1 LDGVS
6 MPETKPDKTID
17 CFGLI
22 CPMPIVETAKEMTR
36 MKKGQI
42 LEIIADDEGIV
53 SDIPAWCE
61 STGNK
66 FLGMEKKGEI
76 YHMFVKKLK

>member
-1 LDGVS
+1 
-6 MPETKPDKTID
+6 MPKPPKPDKTID
-17 CFGLI
+17 CFGLL
-22 CPMPIVETAKEMTR
+22 CPVPIVETAKAMMEMR
-36 MKKGQI
+36 KGQI

-53 SDIPAWCE
+53 SDIPAWCK

-66 FLGMEKKGEI
+66 LVGMKKEGKV